1 MARIE
6 NQMVV
11 GPYPTEQTSD
21 AEKLMHWG
29 ETLNLPEDVEI
40 NDVNYAEAGQWWNWV
55 DDNGTLTLTLTVE
68 AETHYIHIAADDVD
82 PDATLAAEVA
92 EIKEG
97 QK

>member
-11 GPYPTEQTSD
+11 GPYPTEETSD
-21 AEKLMHWG
+21 AEKWMHWG
-29 ETLNLPEDVEI
+29 ESLNLPEGVDL
-40 NDVNYAEAGQWWNWV
+40 NDVDYAETGR
-55 DDNGTLTLTLTVE
+55 DSGTFTLTLTVE
-68 AETHYIHIAADDVD
+68 GETHYIHVAADDSD
-82 PDATLAAEVA
+82 PDATLATEVA